1 MNNLRLQVI
10 LSAVDKLTA
19 PFRSGIAASKGLS
32 AAISAT
38 RDQIKGLE
46 STQRSIGQLGELES
60 RAQATTAKIG
70 GMTGKLE
77 QWRHEQ
83 ALASEASKVQRAE
96 IKTLTQTMGGLET
109 VMKHNSNPEV
119 IAQYAMMS
127 ERLGLLNRQ
136 LEWNKSKQK
145 AAAKHIREGNTAL
158 LSMNKTAE
166 TTRTNIS
173 NLTQELSAA
182 GVDVSQLADEEKRLK
197 TRLES
202 TNSALEAQR
211 KKMALITEQQRRM
224 SAAKA
229 AYDKTRA
236 IQGTLA
242 STGAGLMATGAA
254 TGALAIKPVIDYAQ
268 AEDAATGLKVS
279 MMGSGGVVHKEF
291 AAISDLAT
299 KLGNQLP
306 GTTADFQ
313 NMMSTLIQQGMSA
326 KAIVGGL
333 GEATAYLGVQMKMPY
348 DQAAQFAA
356 KLQDATGTA
365 EKDMMGLMDTIQRS
379 YYLGVDSGNML
390 GAFTNLSPALS
401 ILRKKGLEA
410 SQVLAPLIV
419 MADQAGMA
427 GDAAGNAYRK
437 IFQMSMDAGKV
448 ADANTGA
455 LKGTGIALQFSDGK
469 GEFAGLDNL
478 FSQLAKM
485 RKLTTE
491 LRLETLKGIYG
502 DDAETLQALNL
513 MIDKG
518 QDGYNETIKK
528 MKAQADLQSRVNTQ
542 LGTLKNLWD
551 AATGTFTNA
560 LVVFGEA
567 VAPEIKTL
575 VTWIGELSERLGS
588 WAKANPELA
597 NRLMKTAAAIA
608 VVTAAAG
615 GLALAAAAIL
625 GPFAMLRF
633 ALSSLGIRAALFRV
647 ATTNAAESV
656 SLLTR
661 YSQLNTRMS
670 AGLLGKWQA
679 LGNMG
684 LAGKLRTVGQALA
697 GVPGRL
703 WGITKALAG
712 LPVKLLRLGATQFTG
727 LIGGLKQVTTATI
740 MYVQANG
747 ALGSVLNIT
756 KAGLAQFAAL
766 LRGGVVGALRLLGNT
781 ILAIGRLMLAN
792 PLGILITA
800 IAVGALLIYKY
811 WEPIKAFFSGVWQG
825 LREGLAPVAAA
836 FTPAFNALGDAL
848 SPLKPIWDGIVS
860 VLKTVWDWFGKLFEP
875 IHSTRQ
881 ELESATNM
889 GKRFGEGLA
898 NAILFAIDVVTAPLK
913 LLTNTIQWIMD
924 GINWLNNTNIP
935 GAANHA
941 QAIGNNPALAS
952 GYLTG
957 NYGPAATA
965 GGFNYVT
972 GGYTPA
978 EAKPY
983 QPVRMSSQTTV
994 VDNTLHAPITVHAAP
1009 GMDEAKVGQMV
1020 EAKLQAAQQRQAAR
1034 SRARLGDRD

>member
-19 PFRSGIAASKGLS
+19 PFRSSITASRKLAEATKAAKDNLKNLESQAASIEQFKSLART
-32 AAISAT
+32 AAITGNELASAKAKT
-38 RDQIKGLE
+38 KELAQQIQQTTAPSKALLRE
-46 STQRSIGQLGELES
+46 FEQAKTKVRELKDREQSLTAQQQRLRQSMQSSGIDVRNLSSEQRRLRQATADAS
-60 RAQATTAKIG
+60 RA
-70 GMTGKLE
+70 LE
-77 QWRHEQ
+77 QQ
-83 ALASEASKVQRAE
+83 KQKLAALA
-96 IKTLTQTMGGLET
+96 
-109 VMKHNSNPEV
+109 
-119 IAQYAMMS
+119 
-127 ERLGLLNRQ
+127 
-136 LEWNKSKQK
+136 
-145 AAAKHIREGNTAL
+145 
-158 LSMNKTAE
+158 
-166 TTRTNIS
+166 
-173 NLTQELSAA
+173 
-182 GVDVSQLADEEKRLK
+182 
-197 TRLES
+197 
-202 TNSALEAQR
+202 
-211 KKMALITEQQRRM
+211 EQQRRM
-224 SAAKA
+224 SVARA
-229 AYDKTRA
+229 AYDRTRA
-236 IQGTLA
+236 TQGTLA

-254 TGALAIKPVIDYAQ
+254 TGALVIKPVLDYAQ

-279 MMGSGGVVHKEF
+279 MMEASGAVRKEF
-291 AAISDLAT
+291 GAISALAT

-326 KAIVGGL
+326 KAILGGL

-455 LKGTGIALQFSDGK
+455 LKGTGIALQFSDGQ

-478 FSQLAKM
+478 FTQLAKM

-491 LRLETLKGIYG
+491 QRLETLKGIYG

-560 LVVFGEA
+560 LVAFGEA
-567 VAPEIKTL
+567 VAPEVKTL
-575 VTWIGELSERLGS
+575 VTWIGELSERLGAWS
-588 WAKANPELA
+588 KANPVLS
-597 NRLMKTAAAIA
+597 NRLMKTVAAIA
-608 VVTAAAG
+608 AVTAGAG
-615 GLALAAAAIL
+615 ALALAVAAIL
-625 GPFAMLRF
+625 GPFAMMRF
-633 ALSSLGIRAALFRV
+633 SAVTLGLKLPMLGSGLKLLMMPLNMLTSGVIRLGIAIMTTPVGWIAAAIV
-647 ATTNAAESV
+647 ALVAV
-656 SLLTR
+656 
-661 YSQLNTRMS
+661 
-670 AGLLGKWQA
+670 
-679 LGNMG
+679 
-684 LAGKLRTVGQALA
+684 
-697 GVPGRL
+697 
-703 WGITKALAG
+703 
-712 LPVKLLRLGATQFTG
+712 
-727 LIGGLKQVTTATI
+727 
-740 MYVQANG
+740 
-747 ALGSVLNIT
+747 
-756 KAGLAQFAAL
+756 
-766 LRGGVVGALRLLGNT
+766 
-781 ILAIGRLMLAN
+781 
-792 PLGILITA
+792 
-800 IAVGALLIYKY
+800 IAVAAALIYKH
-811 WEPIKAFFSGVWQG
+811 WAPIKAFFQGVF
-825 LREGLAPVAAA
+825 EGLSA
-836 FTPAFNALGDAL
+836 ALGPVKA
-848 SPLKPIWDGIVS
+848 
-860 VLKTVWDWFGKLFEP
+860 LFEP
-875 IHSTRQ
+875 LGPLFDGICRAVKWAFSLFGDLLEPVKYTSA
-881 ELESATNM
+881 ELQNAASM
-889 GKRFGEGLA
+889 GKQFGEYMAAGI
-898 NAILFAIDVVTAPLK
+898 NFALTPL
-913 LLTNTIQWIMD
+913 NTMIQGIQWILD
-924 GINWLNNTNIP
+924 NIGKLP
-935 GAANHA
+935 GMGEGAANHA

-957 NYGPAATA
+957 NYGPAATT

-972 GGYTPA
+972 GGNTPA
-978 EAKPY
+978 EVKPY
-983 QPVRMSSQTTV
+983 RPVRMSSQTTV

>member
-19 PFRSGIAASKGLS
+19 PFRSSINASKGLS

-77 QWRHEQ
+77 QWRHER

-136 LEWNKSKQK
+136 LEWNKSKQQ

-279 MMGSGGVVHKEF
+279 MMGAGGVVHKEF

-326 KAIVGGL
+326 KAILGGL

-448 ADANTGA
+448 ADTNTGA

-491 LRLETLKGIYG
+491 QRLETLKGIYG

-518 QDGYNETIKK
+518 QDGYNATIKK

-567 VAPEIKTL
+567 VAPDVKAL
-575 VTWIGELSERLGS
+575 VTWIGKLSERLGAWS
-588 WAKANPELA
+588 KANPVLS
-597 NRLMKTAAAIA
+597 NWLMKTVAAIA
-608 VVTAAAG
+608 AVTAGAG
-615 GLALAAAAIL
+615 ALALAIAAIL
-625 GPFAMLRF
+625 GPFAMMRF
-633 ALSSLGIRAALFRV
+633 SAVTLGLKLPMLGSGLKLLMMPLNMLTSGVIRLGIAIMTTPVGWIAAAIV
-647 ATTNAAESV
+647 ALVAV
-656 SLLTR
+656 
-661 YSQLNTRMS
+661 
-670 AGLLGKWQA
+670 
-679 LGNMG
+679 
-684 LAGKLRTVGQALA
+684 
-697 GVPGRL
+697 
-703 WGITKALAG
+703 
-712 LPVKLLRLGATQFTG
+712 
-727 LIGGLKQVTTATI
+727 
-740 MYVQANG
+740 
-747 ALGSVLNIT
+747 
-756 KAGLAQFAAL
+756 
-766 LRGGVVGALRLLGNT
+766 
-781 ILAIGRLMLAN
+781 
-792 PLGILITA
+792 
-800 IAVGALLIYKY
+800 IAVAATLIYKH
-811 WEPIKAFFSGVWQG
+811 WAPIKAFFQGVF
-825 LREGLAPVAAA
+825 EGLSA
-836 FTPAFNALGDAL
+836 ALGPVKA
-848 SPLKPIWDGIVS
+848 
-860 VLKTVWDWFGKLFEP
+860 LFEP
-875 IHSTRQ
+875 LGPLCDGICRAVKWAFSLFGDLLEPVKYTSA
-881 ELESATNM
+881 ELQNAAAM
-889 GKRFGEGLA
+889 GKQFGEYMAAG
-898 NAILFAIDVVTAPLK
+898 IDFALAPL
-913 LLTNTIQWIMD
+913 NTMIDGIQWVLD
-924 GINWLNNTNIP
+924 NIGKLP
-935 GAANHA
+935 GMGEGAVNHA
-941 QAIGNNPALAS
+941 KVIGNNPALAS